1 MRDRFCFSKRRRT
14 LSAGMVLLLLLAV
27 SFSLFACS
35 QPEPAAAVSILS
47 SNFVGYDFAVAIT
60 KGCDVRVSLLAGG
73 DIHSFNPT
81 FRDMA
86 ALQSAD
92 LFLYTGGESD
102 AAIETLLSAL
112 PPRSTFRLV
121 DHVPLLQEET
131 VEGMEG
137 DLDKTDD
144 PEGEGEYDE
153 HVWTS
158 PQNAVRIAA
167 ALADAIIAADPDPA
181 RQALYRENAA
191 SLIASLEALD
201 RDFADFFAGVSD
213 KLVIF
218 GDRFPFRY
226 FAAEYGLSY
235 YAAFPGC
242 SSAVEPGPRTLTFLL
257 DKLKTTGAK
266 AVFHMEGGAH
276 SVADRLAAAAGI
288 PSVMLHACHR
298 VTPEE
303 IEAGATYLSLMRENL
318 ETLRQYL
325 S

>member
-1 MRDRFCFSKRRRT
+1 MPDRFCFSKRRRA
-14 LSAGMVLLLLLAV
+14 LSVGVALLLLLAL
-27 SFSLFACS
+27 SFSLVACS
-35 QPEPAAAVSILS
+35 QPTPAVAVSILS
-47 SNFVGYDFAVAIT
+47 SNFVGYDFALAIT
-60 KGCDVRVSLLAGG
+60 KGCDVQVSLLAGG

-112 PPRSTFRLV
+112 PDCPTFRLV
-121 DHVPLLQEET
+121 DHVPLLQEER
-131 VEGMEG
+131 VEGMAG
-137 DLDKTDD
+137 GSDA
-144 PEGEGEYDE
+144 GEGEYDE

-158 PQNAVRIAA
+158 PQNAVKIAA
-167 ALADAIIAADPDPA
+167 ALADAIVAADPDPA
-181 RQALYRENAA
+181 RQARERENAA

-201 RDFADFFAGVSD
+201 RDFAEFFAGVSD
-213 KLVIF
+213 KLLIF

-242 SSAVEPGPRTLTFLL
+242 SAAVEPGPRTLTFLL

-276 SVADRLAAAAGI
+276 IVADRLAAASGL